1 MYLMKVVSA
10 KLPKHRCVSVQSPFP
25 FCGIG
30 IPQYFQM
37 VGCYKRSL
45 SMKIVHFFSS
55 ESTLHFQV
63 RLDYHFRAID
73 PPSDGRTC
81 LPQWTYLFWLPIM
94 KNQLFRRKT
103 QSAARVEEY
112 PESAQH

>member
-1 MYLMKVVSA
+1 MKVVSA
-10 KLPKHRCVSVQSPFP
+10 KLPKDALRLRAIAFP
-25 FCGIG
+25 FWGIG

-73 PPSDGRTC
+73 PPPIDVLVWLNGRTSSGS
-81 LPQWTYLFWLPIM
+81 L
-94 KNQLFRRKT
+94 
-103 QSAARVEEY
+103 
-112 PESAQH
+112 